1 MPNNFAMGHTYFVL
15 VLNYCHQIVEE
26 ICAKAADTATAD
38 TDGELPNKELTWC

>member
-1 MPNNFAMGHTYFVL
+1 MGHTYFVL

-38 TDGELPNKELTWC
+38 TATADTDGELPNKELTWC